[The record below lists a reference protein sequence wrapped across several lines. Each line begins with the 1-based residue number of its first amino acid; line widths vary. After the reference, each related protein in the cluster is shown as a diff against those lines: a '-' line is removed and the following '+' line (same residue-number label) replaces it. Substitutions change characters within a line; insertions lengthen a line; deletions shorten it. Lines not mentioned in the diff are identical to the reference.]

1 MVIITA
7 AIAVRVQTGL
17 AATRIQIDGRN
28 FRINGALT
36 YPHSLAQGLL
46 MNVRMVNAVFEDALL
61 PDFDPEDNTAE
72 FVAMIPEYVSLGIRA
87 FTISLQGGNPDYEG
101 AINSA
106 FNSDGS
112 LKAPYMHRV
121 SQVIE
126 AADSA
131 GAVIIL
137 SLFYQR
143 QDQILR
149 NEAAVRA
156 AVVNATEWVKNK
168 GYTNVIIEI
177 ANEHPHSGFLHAII
191 RTKAG
196 MVSLIQL
203 ARSVAPTLYF
213 AASGTG
219 SGTISSEVAKVSDVL
234 LVHFNGTSVSKIP
247 SKIQALKIHGK
258 PIVCNEDDKTGL
270 LAAQA
275 AEASVR
281 NGASYGLMVAEVN
294 QDFPFEF
301 HGRDDDPVAYDKISR
316 LTSSSR

>member
-1 MVIITA
+1 MVIITS
-7 AIAVRVQTGL
+7 AIAARAQTCL

-36 YPHSLAQGLL
+36 YPNSLAQGLL
-46 MNVRMVNAVFEDALL
+46 MNVRMVNSVFEDALL
-61 PDFDPEDNTAE
+61 PDFDSEENTAE
-72 FVAMIPEYVSLGIRA
+72 LVAMIPEYVSLGIRA

-112 LKAPYMHRV
+112 LKAPYMNRV

-156 AVVNATEWVKNK
+156 AVVNATKWVKNK

-191 RTKAG
+191 RTKSG

-213 AASGTG
+213 SASGTG
-219 SGTISSEVAKVSDVL
+219 SGTISSDVAKVSDVL
-234 LVHFNGTSVSKIP
+234 LIHFNGTSVSKIP
-247 SKIQALKIHGK
+247 SKIKALKTHGK
-258 PIVCNEDDKTGL
+258 PIVCNEDDKTGQ

-281 NGASYGLMVAEVN
+281 NGASYGLMLAEVN

-301 HGRDDDPVAYDKISR
+301 HGRDDDPVAYDKISQ
-316 LTSSSR
+316 LTGSP